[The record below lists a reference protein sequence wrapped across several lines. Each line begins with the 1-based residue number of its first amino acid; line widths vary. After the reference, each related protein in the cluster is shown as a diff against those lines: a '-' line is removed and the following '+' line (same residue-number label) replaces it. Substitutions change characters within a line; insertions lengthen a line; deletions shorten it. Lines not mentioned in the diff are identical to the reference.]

1 MPTSNSVNSLPIPSP
16 DFTPIK
22 ESLKVFLK
30 SQDTLKDYDFD
41 GAALNVILDLLSY
54 NTHLNSFWLNM
65 VANEQYLVSAIKR
78 QNIISNAA
86 KLGYRP
92 TSAKSAFCDIVVTF
106 NPEPT
111 ITEDVVLIPAGTT
124 FLSSTNSSSYVF
136 NTMRDYVATKDP
148 VTGKYV
154 SETMRIYEG
163 RLLIHE
169 YRVVT
174 QKQFGEIDTTDDV
187 TLTGVSVPNLNVDT
201 SLLSVYVD
209 DSTDNI
215 SDFEEYTLYEKDSLA
230 ISKDSRYYFL
240 SEDEFG
246 YPKITFG
253 DGVLGKKPAVGSIIK
268 VAYIISSGPGANN
281 VGVFNQATR
290 IENMTVESIIPL
302 FPAAGGAWSESNDSI
317 KYNAKLFYEA
327 QGRAVTLNDYQHF
340 AKQAYPNY
348 ANMNVWPG
356 EDNIPPVFGKV
367 FISIQPKRGLFVSD
381 YDKKEIK
388 KYIQS
393 KNILTIKPEVVDPDY
408 LSLDL
413 VVNVKWQ
420 GSNGTI
426 NQDVTAAIENYFK
439 EKSTF
444 NSHIEYSRLTAA
456 IDQSNK
462 NIISNSVSYILKR
475 QFNQLSNSSLPFYNA
490 IVPGSLASEEFTF
503 NNFSKCKIVDD
514 SGIIKIIS
522 FFEGQ
527 NVTVDPDIGTINYE
541 TGLIIIDS
549 SKLSIRQLSVV
560 LYAKPALQN
569 IKSDRN
575 CIINISDVKINQ
587 SRQ

>member
-16 DFTPIK
+16 DFTSIK

-65 VANEQYLVSAIKR
+65 VANEQHLVSAIKR
-78 QNIISNAA
+78 QNIISNAE

-106 NPEPT
+106 NGGPAV
-111 ITEDVVLIPAGTT
+111 TEDVVLIPAGTT
-124 FLSSTNSSSYVF
+124 FLSSTNASSYVF

-154 SETMRIYEG
+154 SDTMRIYEG

-281 VGVFNQATR
+281 IGIFNQATR

-356 EDNIPPVFGKV
+356 EDNIPPIFGKV
-367 FISIQPKRGLFVSD
+367 FISIQPKHGLFVSD

-408 LSLDL
+408 LSLDI
-413 VVNVKWQ
+413 VVNIKWQ

-475 QFNQLSNSSLPFYNA
+475 QFNQSSNSSLPFYNS

-503 NNFSKCKIVDD
+503 NNFSKCKIVDE

-560 LYAKPALQN
+560 LYAKPASQN